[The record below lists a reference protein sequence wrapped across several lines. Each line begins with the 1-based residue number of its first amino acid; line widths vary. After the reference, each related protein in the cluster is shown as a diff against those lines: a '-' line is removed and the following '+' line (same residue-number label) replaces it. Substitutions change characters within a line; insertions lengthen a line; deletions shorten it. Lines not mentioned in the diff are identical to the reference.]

1 VIVTTAVK
9 PSESH
14 IAKAQ
19 QLAGELSGR
28 YIARD
33 KHSVQK
39 LMEQS
44 ESGSVIVVTEKEVR
58 LFDEGRP
65 QPFFFHPSMAFVR
78 VKRLMKGEQDPLLV
92 LSRCEKG
99 DHVIDC
105 TAGLCGDSL
114 VFSYGVGSQGSV
126 TALESEPVLCALVRD
141 GLANYYTGEEEIDQA
156 MRRIELHCIHHLQY
170 LQSLPD
176 KSSDIVYF
184 DPMFRQPIHESSSM
198 KPLRRL
204 ANASPLSTEAVTE
217 AIRVARKTVIMK
229 ENGFSDQF
237 EQLGFEKIS
246 HTRIGYGVIN
256 IDRQ

>member
-1 VIVTTAVK
+1 MIVTTAVK
-9 PSESH
+9 PSDAH

-19 QLAGELSGR
+19 QLAEELSGR
-28 YIARD
+28 FVQREKY
-33 KHSVQK
+33 SVQN

-44 ESGSVIVVTEKEVR
+44 DTGSVIVVTEKEVR
-58 LFDEGRP
+58 LFDVKRP
-65 QPFFFHPSMAFVR
+65 QPFFFHPSMAYVR
-78 VKRLMKGEQDPLLV
+78 VKRMMKGEQDPLLV

-114 VFSYGVGSQGSV
+114 VFSYGVGSEGTV
-126 TALESEPVLCALVRD
+126 IALESEPVLCALVRD
-141 GLANYYTGEEEIDQA
+141 GLASYRSNEKEIDQA
-156 MRRIELHCIHHLQY
+156 MRRIKLNRIDHLQY
-170 LQSLPD
+170 LKNLPD
-176 KSSDIVYF
+176 NSADIVYF

-198 KPLRRL
+198 KPLRRI
-204 ANASPLSTEAVTE
+204 ANTNPLTEEAINE

-237 EQLGFEKIS
+237 EQLGFKKIS

-256 IDRQ
+256 VDGQ